1 MVNMM
6 ADFIQKSQPIPDQLL
21 AFADP
26 SETSLL
32 EHLKAKASRLML
44 EEISQNDY
52 GEEAADHLSGIERQM
67 NGGVEPTLLNWCP
80 REVLE
85 LERWQ
90 EPSTAGKGNI
100 ESFERE
106 QHLKRLLACTIL
118 LRSAGHQSL
127 PARLSEEDFFLE
139 TSAASLVQLTRSVV
153 TLETGFEQPALAFVL
168 WLFER
173 QSYPRLQPFAAFCA
187 LLLMAAMPG
196 RREADIAPIF
206 KWVDAVEAR
215 CRADIG
221 CDKSDHWLIGL
232 NGYEDHRKACKRWQ
246 DAAQRAFERQQI
258 SPGGSVVVVL
268 NSILQR
274 LDRL

>member
-1 MVNMM
+1 MVNLM
-6 ADFIQKSQPIPDQLL
+6 ADSVQKSDPIPNDLL

-32 EHLKAKASRLML
+32 EHLKARVSRLML

-52 GEEAADHLSGIERQM
+52 CEEAADHLAGIERQM
-67 NGGVEPTLLNWCP
+67 NGSAEPALLNWCP

-90 EPSTAGKGNI
+90 EPSTAGEGKI
-100 ESFERE
+100 ESFECE
-106 QHLKRLLACTIL
+106 HLKRLLACTIL
-118 LRSAGHQSL
+118 LRSAGYQSL
-127 PARLSEEDFFLE
+127 PARLSAGDFFLE

-153 TLETGFEQPALAFVL
+153 ALESSFERPALAFVL
-168 WLFER
+168 WLYER

-187 LLLMAAMPG
+187 LLLMAAMPE
-196 RREADIAPIF
+196 RREADVAKIYN
-206 KWVDAVEAR
+206 WVDAVEAV

-221 CDKSDHWLIGL
+221 LGISDHWLLGL
-232 NGYEDHRKACKRWQ
+232 NGYEDDRKPRKRWQ
-246 DAAQRAFERQQI
+246 DAAQRAFGRHQQI
-258 SPGGSVVVVL
+258 SPGRSAVL

-274 LDRL
+274 LDQL